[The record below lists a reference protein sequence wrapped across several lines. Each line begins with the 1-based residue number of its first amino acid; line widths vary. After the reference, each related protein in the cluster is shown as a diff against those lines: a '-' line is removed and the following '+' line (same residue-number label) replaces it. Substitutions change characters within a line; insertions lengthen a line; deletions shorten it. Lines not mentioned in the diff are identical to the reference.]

1 MDSSIFQRFER
12 EILHE
17 AATVTRVSS
26 ICAPYNSFL
35 STLTGKPRERVKE
48 AITAAA
54 SKHATGK
61 LPAFDRTRLAVNGV
75 YQDHRLSGFD
85 NTVMVACLCTDFRGS
100 YLPCEHIFH
109 TDMSIRG
116 IVLNPK
122 FRPRRAGRAVEVPD
136 EATLLDSDMAFTPAN
151 VAEDRAI
158 AENEVIFDQAPA
170 ATAVAAIQQAPK
182 RIKISDVLALS
193 RPAAAPGEGEVS
205 DEDDEGA
212 DEDGVDAHPEPVP
225 EALLTD
231 EVLNSFVSFFT
242 VDGKLNFGAKYL
254 ELSRRREV
262 PPLDT
267 STPEPCVNEARLLR
281 QVRSEMRSAIESLFG
296 TIETFTFARVDSLS
310 VAEQRQFAEEVRDAA
325 RNATS
330 VATRAMKSAIEGIK
344 RRLSFGADGT
354 HHLVEE
360 RQDD

>member
-1 MDSSIFQRFER
+1 MTSEQFTEFIFSLIPHMYQICSVDSSIFQRFER

-26 ICAPYNSFL
+26 IICAPYNNFL

-48 AITAAA
+48 AIKAAA

-75 YQDHRLSGFD
+75 YQDVRLSGF
-85 NTVMVACLCTDFRGS
+85 
-100 YLPCEHIFH
+100 
-109 TDMSIRG
+109 
-116 IVLNPK
+116 
-122 FRPRRAGRAVEVPD
+122 
-136 EATLLDSDMAFTPAN
+136 N
-151 VAEDRAI
+151 VVEDRAI

-182 RIKISDVLALS
+182 RIKISDVMALS

-212 DEDGVDAHPEPVP
+212 DEDGVDAHLEPVP

-254 ELSRRREV
+254 ERRQV

-267 STPEPCVNEARLLR
+267 STPEPRSCPLSRGTRDAASRPGAPLRWSARLLNFLL
-281 QVRSEMRSAIESLFG
+281 QACS
-296 TIETFTFARVDSLS
+296 
-310 VAEQRQFAEEVRDAA
+310 
-325 RNATS
+325 
-330 VATRAMKSAIEGIK
+330 
-344 RRLSFGADGT
+344 
-354 HHLVEE
+354 
-360 RQDD
+360 